1 MKFELT
7 TELSNQIVFGMENQ
21 EDIFLFDSQS
31 LDLVTE
37 AEALEHEGD
46 TNPTEE
52 RFLPLPEWRSV
63 DGFNLMENFVANLR
77 NPVAREELRVIL
89 KNGRSVFRQFKNALR
104 ERPDIERLWFRYRQR
119 EMNQRVIN
127 WYNDYR
133 ELWGLEPYSAVE
145 HDGGRDDLVYSDFE
159 FRVAA
164 AFESAL
170 LARWD
175 AVLLDEWCPSG
186 DAADREY
193 FRLVSRQ
200 GLPAPATVPESR
212 AIVATSPDGDI
223 AGFLWS
229 FEQQAAGRR
238 YGRIVQL
245 GIQSEFR
252 GIGIASA
259 LLRWYQREAAE
270 RGLWMV
276 LFDLPANA
284 DFLTANLKS
293 MGFVPQCSRWQL
305 NLPQT

>member
-7 TELSNQIVFGMENQ
+7 AELANQIVFGMENQ
-21 EDIFLFDSQS
+21 EDIFLFDSQA

-37 AEALEHEGD
+37 SDAIEREGGLNLSED
-46 TNPTEE
+46 

-63 DGFNLMENFVANLR
+63 DGFNLMESFVANLR

-89 KNGRSVFRQFKNALR
+89 KNGRGVFRQFKNALR

-145 HDGGRDDLVYSDFE
+145 HDGGRDDLVFSDFD
-159 FRVAA
+159 FRPALPA
-164 AFESAL
+164 ESES
-170 LARWD
+170 LAGWD
-175 AVLLDEWCPSG
+175 ANLLDEWCPSG
-186 DAADREY
+186 DAADRDY
-193 FRLVSRQ
+193 FRLVNRQ
-200 GLPAPATVPESR
+200 GLPAPAANPDSR
-212 AIVATSPDGDI
+212 AIVATAPDGDI

-229 FEQQAAGRR
+229 VEQSAGGRR

-245 GIQSEFR
+245 GIRPEFR
-252 GIGIASA
+252 GIGIGSA
-259 LLRWYQREAAE
+259 LLRWYQREAEE
-270 RGLWMV
+270 RGLAMV
-276 LFDLPANA
+276 LIDLPANA

-293 MGFVPQCSRWQL
+293 MGFTQQCSRWQL
-305 NLPQT
+305 GLPRP